1 MTSNDKE
8 NVIQLIKAITK
19 EKSSQLFVTT
29 RSRMLDDLQFQLC
42 QLAFSLENLS
52 KNDQINHLTS
62 YYMKELK
69 VISYLTWPVQSTC
82 TIEET
87 KRAV

>member
-1 MTSNDKE
+1 
-8 NVIQLIKAITK
+8 
-19 EKSSQLFVTT
+19 
-29 RSRMLDDLQFQLC
+29 
-42 QLAFSLENLS
+42 
-52 KNDQINHLTS
+52 
-62 YYMKELK
+62 MKELK

>member
-62 YYMKELK
+62 VLDERTK
-69 VISYLTWPVQSTC
+69 SYKLFDLAC
-82 TIEET
+82 TID
-87 KRAV
+87 

>member
-62 YYMKELK
+62 Y
-69 VISYLTWPVQSTC
+69 
-82 TIEET
+82 
-87 KRAV
+87 

>member
-29 RSRMLDDLQFQLC
+29 RPHMLDDLQFQLS

-62 YYMKELK
+62 Y
-69 VISYLTWPVQSTC
+69 
-82 TIEET
+82 
-87 KRAV
+87 

>member
-29 RSRMLDDLQFQLC
+29 RSRMLDDLQFQLS

-62 YYMKELK
+62 Y
-69 VISYLTWPVQSTC
+69 
-82 TIEET
+82 
-87 KRAV
+87 